1 MKTLK
6 HLISGSVAAL
16 VVVAGLAYA
25 QSTPEP
31 TTAPEPAPPPATEPM
46 APAAPPS
53 ATSPSEPAAPA
64 DMPTDKPAKA
74 DRN

>member
-25 QSTPEP
+25 QTTPEP
-31 TTAPEPAPPPATEPM
+31 TPVPQTTPATEPM
-46 APAAPPS
+46 APATPPG
-53 ATSPSEPAAPA
+53 ATSPAQSEAMASA
-64 DMPTDKPAKA
+64 DMPAKA